1 MPTERLS
8 MRRIR
13 DVLRLKYEARLS
25 ERAMTAA
32 LGVSKGAIGSYLSR
46 ARAAGLS
53 WPLPEGLSDAE
64 LERRLFPGPP
74 TAEAGPGR
82 PMPDWVEVE
91 RELRRR
97 GVTRA
102 LLWQEYR
109 ARHPDGFGYSWFCKA
124 YEAWKSHLSPRM
136 RRRPARVPPEMYRSH
151 N

>member
-25 ERAMTAA
+25 ERAMVAA
-32 LGVSKGAIGSYLSR
+32 LGISKGAIGSYLSR

-53 WPLPEGLSDAE
+53 WPLPEGLNDTE

-82 PMPDWVEVE
+82 PLPDWVEVE

-109 ARHPDGFGYSWFCKA
+109 ARHPDGFGYSCF
-124 YEAWKSHLSPRM
+124 
-136 RRRPARVPPEMYRSH
+136 
-151 N
+151 